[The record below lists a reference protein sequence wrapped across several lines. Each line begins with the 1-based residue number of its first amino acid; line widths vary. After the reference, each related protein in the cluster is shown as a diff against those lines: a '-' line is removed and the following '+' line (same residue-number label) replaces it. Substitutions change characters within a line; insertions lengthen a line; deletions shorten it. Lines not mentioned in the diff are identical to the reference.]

1 MATTELGRNTRCA
14 NCGRSLYKGERVWV
28 KGGFGKTLALGL
40 YQATTAGQSHL
51 GKFYCSQG
59 CLNEMTA
66 GPSGGGASGNGI
78 VRGGNAGG
86 ITGGLA
92 GAVSGKIAAT
102 TSKEDARAAESNER
116 HKNALQAIKDYQ
128 FDETDEESFT
138 RSAVL
143 FFSEYTSCHP
153 GLMSDNDHKNA
164 YRARAEQELK
174 VLKACNPVFVEKFQS
189 LYDEAKTEMGNKVKK
204 RIKISLIIFGSG
216 IVIGLVSGLIVGIVQ
231 DALDYCLST
240 GAMAGVLGGAL
251 LAGLPQMGAVSNTK
265 EGNE

>member
-1 MATTELGRNTRCA
+1 MRLQAKITMQCMQ
-14 NCGRSLYKGERVWV
+14 CGKTVYKGDSYYSPMTRGNMFKDLTGLGGGTEVYCS
-28 KGGFGKTLALGL
+28 KGCMN
-40 YQATTAGQSHL
+40 QAT
-51 GKFYCSQG
+51 
-59 CLNEMTA
+59 
-66 GPSGGGASGNGI
+66 GGGRAA
-78 VRGGNAGG
+78 RG
-86 ITGGLA
+86 

-102 TSKEDARAAESNER
+102 TSKEEAHMAEVRER

-153 GLMSDNDHKNA
+153 GLMSDNDHKKA

-216 IVIGLVSGLIVGIVQ
+216 IVIGLISGLIVGIVQ

-240 GAMAGVLGGAL
+240 GAMAGVLGGAV